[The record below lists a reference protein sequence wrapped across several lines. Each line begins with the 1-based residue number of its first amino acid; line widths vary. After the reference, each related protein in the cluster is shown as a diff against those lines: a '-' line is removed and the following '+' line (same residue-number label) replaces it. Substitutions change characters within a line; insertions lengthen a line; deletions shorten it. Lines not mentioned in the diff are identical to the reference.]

1 MVQEEHQLVQVG
13 PYRAIRHPFYA
24 GVLLMLLGT
33 SMVLGWVFG
42 FIYFALSVLG
52 LVRKSMQE
60 EVLLVNQFPTQY
72 PKYQSRTKMFIPK
85 IF

>member
-13 PYRAIRHPFYA
+13 PYRAIRHPIYA

-60 EVLLVNQFPTQY
+60 EALLVNQFPTQH